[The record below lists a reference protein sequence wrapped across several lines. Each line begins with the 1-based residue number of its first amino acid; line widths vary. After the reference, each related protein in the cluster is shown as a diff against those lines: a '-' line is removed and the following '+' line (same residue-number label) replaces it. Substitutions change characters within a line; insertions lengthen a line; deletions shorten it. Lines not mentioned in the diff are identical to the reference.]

1 MVVSIQQALPKKYD
15 CISSRELREP
25 QRAMLHY
32 FAGIVTHREEILSRK
47 RHCEL
52 LLVQGV
58 AQKES
63 APGAGW
69 KKVWEGARPGDKD
82 ERYRLYQRVKAR

>member
-32 FAGIVTHREEILSRK
+32 FAGIITHREEIWS
-47 RHCEL
+47 EII
-52 LLVQGV
+52 
-58 AQKES
+58 S
-63 APGAGW
+63 
-69 KKVWEGARPGDKD
+69 
-82 ERYRLYQRVKAR
+82 